1 MVSFNSDVSSSIRII
16 WGRSKR
22 ATEQDCACSADLPSI
37 GVAGDLI
44 PKKVETDCACAEA
57 VPAPCSS
64 SPPPDTLWQRAS
76 DLYRAPLPDRY
87 TLFFNPQ
94 GSAGVVVLDELAVQ
108 ILDAFPRPVTAATA
122 FRSLGELPLDTV
134 RATAGSLQ
142 RLGLLRHT
150 ASPSFCPDVLPH
162 TLTAWLHVTARCNLA
177 CPYCYAH
184 RDRRSMSPEIG
195 RAAVEAVFR
204 SAQAN
209 GFRAVKLKY
218 AGGEPTLNFPVVEEI
233 HRCAQRAAKET
244 GIALKSVLL
253 SNGIALTDRMLG
265 RMIESDVRLM
275 ISLDGIGE
283 IHDRQRPRP
292 DGEGSFSRVSRAID
306 VARSMG
312 LRPHLST
319 TITSHNVA
327 HLADV
332 VAFALERDLLFNLN
346 FVRPTP
352 GFPELAPS
360 SEQLISGVGA
370 ALDVIESRLPPYR
383 LIDGLLD
390 RCIPGVPHAYPCGAG
405 RSYLVIGPYGQLARC
420 HMELDEPVGLIWDPT
435 PMTIVRNRVPRLRN
449 ASVDSKEGCR
459 DCQWRYICAGG
470 CPLTSTGGRSP
481 YCVVYQVFL
490 PKLLLLEGRRLK
502 RRLS

>member
-1 MVSFNSDVSSSIRII
+1 MVSFNSDVSSSVRII

-22 ATEQDCACSADLPSI
+22 ITEQDCACAADLPSI
-37 GVAGDLI
+37 KVEEDLM
-44 PKKVETDCACAEA
+44 PKEVETDCACAEP
-57 VPAPCSS
+57 VPVSIN
-64 SPPPDTLWQRAS
+64 SPTPPAALWQRAS
-76 DLYRAPLPDRY
+76 DLYRAPLPDRH

-94 GSAGVVVLDELAVQ
+94 GSAGVVVLDELAAQ

-122 FRSLGELPLDTV
+122 SRSLGELPLDTV
-134 RATAGSLQ
+134 RVTAGSLQ
-142 RLGLLRHT
+142 RLGLLRYA
-150 ASPSFCPDVLPH
+150 ASSSFCPDVLPQ

-184 RDRRSMSPEIG
+184 RNRRSMSPEIG

-209 GFRAVKLKY
+209 GFRAVKFKY

-253 SNGIALTDRMLG
+253 SNGIALTDRMLEW
-265 RMIESDVRLM
+265 MIESDVRLM

-283 IHDRQRPRP
+283 VHDRQRSRP
-292 DGEGSFSRVSRAID
+292 GGEGSFLQVSSAID
-306 VARSMG
+306 RARSMG

-332 VAFALERDLLFNLN
+332 AAFALERDLLFNLN

-352 GFPELAPS
+352 GSPELAPS

-370 ALDVIESRLPPYR
+370 ALDVIESRLPSYR

-390 RCIPGVPHAYPCGAG
+390 RCITGVPHAYTCGVG
-405 RSYLVIGPYGQLARC
+405 RSYLVIGPSGQLARC
-420 HMELDEPVGLIWDPT
+420 HMELDEPVGSIWDPT
-435 PMTIVRNRVPRLRN
+435 PLTIVRNRAPGLRN
-449 ASVDSKEGCR
+449 APVDSKEGCR

-470 CPLTSTGGRSP
+470 CPLTSLGGRSP
-481 YCVVYQVFL
+481 YCAVYRVFL
-490 PKLLLLEGRRLK
+490 PKLLRLEGRRLK